1 MSDSLLNLWQ
11 SLLSPAH
18 TKLVRAASEVTSPTP
33 TAIAALRKLGPAELV
48 PLAMD
53 LAIARR
59 KLLPK
64 FGPRSSTLIADPPG
78 AEMASSLIS
87 AQHKAA
93 RFRSSPSSSPIL
105 DLCSG
110 IGGDALGFPSS
121 TPIHHFDLNPIR
133 AWMAST
139 NTSHPHTVIDI
150 TTAELPPGH
159 FLLDPARRDS
169 TNRRAANNTAGPA
182 DITPGLDFITTL
194 ARSDRSGCIKLAPG
208 IDPFSLPSGELEIL
222 SEDGQLTQA
231 LLWTGAL
238 SKGDTL
244 RTATLLSRSTGQ
256 TSTLSGAA
264 SRPASTSIPR
274 AHLYA
279 IDPSIERAGLIE
291 TLMHTV
297 NAEQLHPG
305 LGILTSDAPI
315 TNPFLTRFDLTADLP
330 WDQRNVQ
337 AELARLNAG
346 IVDIKTRDKLVDPDT
361 LAPRL
366 SGTGST
372 PLTLF
377 ILRFGSTPRALITR
391 RITTP

>member
-1 MSDSLLNLWQ
+1 MSDSLLQLWQ

-18 TKLVRAASEVTSPTP
+18 AKLVRAAAKVTSPTP
-33 TAIAALRKLGPAELV
+33 TAIADLRKLGPAELV

-59 KLLPK
+59 KLHPK
-64 FGPRSSTLIADPPG
+64 FDSRATTLIADPPG

-87 AQHKAA
+87 ATHKSA
-93 RFRSSPSSSPIL
+93 RFLANPSTLPIL

-121 TPIHHFDLNPIR
+121 TPLHHFDLNPIR
-133 AWMAST
+133 AWMASA
-139 NTSHPHTVIDI
+139 NTGHPHTVIDI
-150 TTAELPPGH
+150 TTADLPPGD
-159 FLLDPARRDS
+159 FLLDPARRDAA
-169 TNRRAANNTAGPA
+169 NRRATSAS
-182 DITPGLDFITTL
+182 DITPGLDFITAL
-194 ARSDRSGCIKLAPG
+194 SRSNRSGCIKLAPG
-208 IDPFSLPSGELEIL
+208 IDPLSLPPGEIEIL

-231 LLWTGAL
+231 LLWIGTL
-238 SKGDTL
+238 STGDTT
-244 RTATLLSRSTGQ
+244 RTATLLDRAANSTA
-256 TSTLSGAA
+256 TLRGTA
-264 SRPASTSIPR
+264 SRPASTSPPR
-274 AHLYA
+274 ARLYT

-297 NAEQLHPG
+297 HAEQLHPG
-305 LGILTSDAPI
+305 LGILTSDAAI
-315 TNPFLTRFDLTADLP
+315 SNPFLTQFDLIADLP
-330 WDQRNVQ
+330 WDQRSIQ
-337 AELARLNAG
+337 SELTRLNAG

-372 PLTLF
+372 PFTLF

-391 RITTP
+391 RHTA